1 MKITIA
7 YGPGE
12 EKQADSVLDTIRHQ
26 LGKVRVKYSDRH
38 KPYLHIYVAKE
49 PPSESSQKTDS

>member
-7 YGPGE
+7 YQAEE
-12 EKQADSVLDTIRHQ
+12 EKAVSSLLGSIRHH
-26 LGKVRVKYSDRH
+26 LGKVKVRHSDRH

-49 PPSESSQKTDS
+49 PPTGTNLEKGS

>member
-7 YGPGE
+7 YQPGE
-12 EKQADSVLDTIRHQ
+12 DQQARSVLDQIRHQ
-26 LGKVRVKYSDRH
+26 LGKVKVRHSDRH

-49 PPSESSQKTDS
+49 PPTGSSPEKDS